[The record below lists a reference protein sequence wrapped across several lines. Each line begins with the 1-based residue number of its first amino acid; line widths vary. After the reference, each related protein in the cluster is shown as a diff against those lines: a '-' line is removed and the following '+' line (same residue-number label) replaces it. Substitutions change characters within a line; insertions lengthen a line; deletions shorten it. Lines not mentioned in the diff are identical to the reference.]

1 MGESKEMKNLERQ
14 QSDLEAQ
21 QKQKETV
28 QKKELLKRKLAGIRA
43 MQGGS
48 GIDTT
53 GGSSSGGLSQ
63 TIG

>member
-1 MGESKEMKNLERQ
+1 MGESKQMKNLERQ
-14 QSDLEAQ
+14 QQAGEAKQ
-21 QKQKETV
+21 EQQEKLQKQ
-28 QKKELLKRKLAGIRA
+28 ELLKRKLAGIRA

-53 GGSSSGGLSQ
+53 SGSNPSLSQ